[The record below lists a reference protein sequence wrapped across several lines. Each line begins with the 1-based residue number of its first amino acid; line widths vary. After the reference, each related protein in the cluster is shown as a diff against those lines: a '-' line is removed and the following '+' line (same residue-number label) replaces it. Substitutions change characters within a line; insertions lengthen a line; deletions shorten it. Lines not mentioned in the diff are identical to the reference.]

1 MNNSMIV
8 AVRLILGG
16 GGRELPNDFP
26 NHLQSFYSF
35 TSSMRIPV
43 SPHPQQHS
51 FLSFFYFSH
60 FCGCE
65 VMSHGFGW
73 HFLVTADVEQL
84 ALRLLAICISSG
96 RHDFKFLLNFC
107 SPDLAL
113 YCLSLKW

>member
-51 FLSFFYFSH
+51 FLSFFT
-60 FCGCE
+60 
-65 VMSHGFGW
+65 
-73 HFLVTADVEQL
+73 LVIFVAVKSCL
-84 ALRLLAICISSG
+84 MVLVGIS
-96 RHDFKFLLNFC
+96 
-107 SPDLAL
+107 
-113 YCLSLKW
+113 